1 VSARARIERPRG
13 THDVVPSEHPLWRR
27 VVDEAERLC
36 ALYGYR
42 PILTPVFED
51 TALFERTSGAG
62 SDVVQKEMYTFEDR
76 GGRSLTLRPEGTAPI
91 CRAYVEHGMHRDPQ
105 PAKLY
110 TVAPMYRYSAPQRGR
125 YREHWQLSVEAIGS
139 QDPSVDAEVVQ
150 LYHALLVRLGVSEFS
165 LALNSIGCRECRPAY
180 LERLQAWLAAN
191 LDRLDEPTREKAAT
205 SPLRV
210 FDNLD
215 AKPRAVQEALR
226 EAPTIGESLCD
237 ACREHFAAVR
247 RDLDAYGVA
256 YELAPTLVRGLD
268 YYTRT
273 TWEFAGP
280 EEGAQSTLSGGG
292 RYDGL
297 VEEIGGPPTPGV
309 GFGAGIERLL
319 LALQHA
325 GVEVPAPAIDVF
337 FALDEG
343 APRERVAGWLG
354 ELRAREVACDTDYA
368 GRSLKGQ
375 LTQAGRL
382 GATTVVV
389 VGPEQAT
396 IRRPGSPDE
405 TVPLDGVPARIA
417 T

>member
-1 VSARARIERPRG
+1 MTTTKIERPRG
-13 THDVVPSEHPLWRR
+13 THDVVPAEQPLWRM
-27 VVDEAERLC
+27 VVGEAERLC

-42 PILTPVFED
+42 PIVTPVFED

-91 CRAYVEHGMHRDPQ
+91 CRAYVEHGMHRGPQ

-125 YREHWQLSVEAIGS
+125 FREHWQLSVEAIGS
-139 QDPSVDAEVVQ
+139 EHPSVDAEVIQ
-150 LYHALLVRLGVSEFS
+150 LYHALLGRLGVAEFS
-165 LALNSIGCRECRPAY
+165 LALNSIGDPACRPAY
-180 LERLQAWLAAN
+180 LDALRAWLSSNA
-191 LDRLDEPTREKAAT
+191 DRLDEATREKAAT

-215 AKPRAVQEALR
+215 AKPPAVRDALG
-226 EAPTIGESLCD
+226 EAPTIGDSLCEPC
-237 ACREHFAAVR
+237 AEHFAAVR
-247 RDLDAYGVA
+247 RDLDAFGVP
-256 YELAPTLVRGLD
+256 YEVVPTLVRGLD

-319 LALQHA
+319 IALEHA
-325 GVEVPAPAIDVF
+325 GVTAPAPAIDVF
-337 FALDEG
+337 FALADD
-343 APRERVAGWLG
+343 APRDHVTPLIEAARTAGL
-354 ELRAREVACDTDYA
+354 AADTDYA

-382 GATTVVV
+382 GAAAIAIVE
-389 VGPEQAT
+389 GDRAT
-396 IRRPGSPDE
+396 LRRPGRDDE
-405 TVPLDGVPARIA
+405 NVPLGALLERL
-417 T
+417 TS